1 MTGTAGS
8 FPSYTERNSWA
19 QHSLLSVD
27 GHTSNLFRQVINI
40 LEHHTAVFMAEI
52 LFIKV
57 CWVLVQKSR
66 NSEGFIADTA
76 LKRRE
81 GEVGVEELRNHNG
94 VRSSDG
100 KVNVLQH
107 SSYSLLFQP
116 GTVVPHYLVY
126 VCL

>member
-1 MTGTAGS
+1 M
-8 FPSYTERNSWA
+8 
-19 QHSLLSVD
+19 
-27 GHTSNLFRQVINI
+27 
-40 LEHHTAVFMAEI
+40 
-52 LFIKV
+52 
-57 CWVLVQKSR
+57 QKSR
-66 NSEGFIADTA
+66 NSEGFISDTA

-81 GEVGVEELRNHNG
+81 GEVGDELRNHNG
-94 VRSSDG
+94 ERSSDG